1 MFECGLQL
9 GRLLEDLDL
18 INQVVNIIR
27 LEWKLLRRGQRLN
40 LLQLVTDG
48 VKLVDCL
55 CKRLKGDGRLQADLV
70 AGDRVL
76 QMLVGKAVRVEL
88 VVEVPD
94 RASK

>member
-18 INQVVNIIR
+18 INQVINIIR
-27 LEWKLLRRGQRLN
+27 LEWKFLRRGQRFN
-40 LLQLVTDG
+40 LLQLITDG

-55 CKRLKGDGRLQADLV
+55 RKRLEGDGRLQADLV